1 MFVIF
6 KDSVSDL
13 SKPSFDQIQSIA
25 DSANVF
31 VNNSVLPVVN
41 EAAENLVVSQRSFFI
56 FVLYSSF
63 IIFVAIFVHNKW
75 DKTPIKTTSLFWYFL
90 TA

>member
-6 KDSVSDL
+6 KDSVSGL
-13 SKPSFDQIQSIA
+13 SKPSFDQIQNIA

-41 EAAENLVVSQRSFFI
+41 EAAENLVVSQTFAFYFSFI
-56 FVLYSSF
+56 FALLFLLLFLYT
-63 IIFVAIFVHNKW
+63 INGTKRQLKQLV
-75 DKTPIKTTSLFWYFL
+75 YFG
-90 TA
+90 TF